1 MTTSEE
7 RYGSYAT
14 LVDSIGIRGV
24 STDTKLIFIGN
35 SPTGELN
42 VPVTITTLSEAST
55 KLGITSTTNPTEYNL
70 ASAVFAAFNVAGLA
84 EITCITVSNK
94 KIGENG
100 IDTDYLGNA
109 NEGTGIYALEAMLR
123 DNPTTTN
130 LVCIPQDASVEKGVM
145 SGLVALCKKADIG
158 YGSYLIASQ
167 AYKTG
172 EVSSNN
178 YAVTSAIIGNKAE
191 NDEYVTVV
199 WGDILTTDDKLI
211 NGAAVRACLMAKA
224 DAPYGCPA
232 RVGGNLNLAGVKGL
246 CVYDASAEA
255 ENHIRMVKMP
265 RSSAN
270 ELSNEGICTFRRR
283 GQQWVTWGD
292 HTSAF
297 AGGTVSDERGRFENR
312 MRMQLMIL
320 NRWLIKYEPLIDRPL
335 TLTMRNDIINEQI
348 NFLNGLV
355 AIGGLI
361 GNPVCE
367 FRATS
372 NQIDDIVEGHFVWD
386 IEATETNP
394 AKTIE
399 ANIAFT
405 TAGLTAYTE

>member
-1 MTTSEE
+1 MTVSAE

-14 LVDSIGIRGV
+14 LVDSLGIRGV

-35 SPTGELN
+35 SPSGELN
-42 VPVTITTLSEAST
+42 VPATIATLSEAST
-55 KLGITSTTNPTEYNL
+55 KLGITSTTNPAEYNL

-84 EITCITVSNK
+84 EITCIPVSNK

-109 NEGTGIYALEAMLR
+109 DEGTGIYALEAMLR

-130 LVCIPQDASVEKGVM
+130 LVCIPQDMSGVVGVM

-167 AYKTG
+167 AYAQG

-178 YAVTSAIIGNKAE
+178 YAVTSAIISNKAE

-232 RVGGNLNLAGVKGL
+232 RVGGNLDLAGVKGL
-246 CVYDASAEA
+246 CVYDAQAGAEK
-255 ENHIRMVKMP
+255 HIRMVKMP

-270 ELSNEGICTFRRR
+270 ELSNDGICTFRRR

-348 NFLNGLV
+348 NYLNGLV

-372 NQIDDIVEGHFVWD
+372 NPIDDIVEGHFVWD

>member
-1 MTTSEE
+1 MPVPEK
-7 RYGSYAT
+7 YGSYAT

-55 KLGITSTTNPTEYNL
+55 KLGITSTTNPAEYNL

-94 KIGENG
+94 KSGAEG

-123 DNPTTTN
+123 DYPSTTN
-130 LVCIPQDASVEKGVM
+130 LVCIPQDMSAAKGVM
-145 SGLVALCKKADIG
+145 TGLVALCKNADIG

-167 AYKTG
+167 AYATG

-178 YAVTSAIIGNKAE
+178 YAVTSAIIEHKAE
-191 NDEYVTVV
+191 TDEYVTVV
-199 WGDILTTDDKLI
+199 WGDILTTDDILI

-232 RVGGNLNLAGVKGL
+232 RVGGNLDLAGVKGL
-246 CVYDASAEA
+246 CVYDAVAET
-255 ENHIRMVKMP
+255 HIRMVKMP

-270 ELSNEGICTFRRR
+270 ELSNDGICTYRRR
-283 GQQWVTWGD
+283 GQQWVSWGD

-335 TLTMRNDIINEQI
+335 TLTMRNDIVNEQI
-348 NFLNGLV
+348 NYLNGLV
-355 AIGGLI
+355 AIGGLV

-372 NQIDDIVEGHFVWD
+372 NKIDDIVEGHFVWD

>member
-1 MTTSEE
+1 MTISAEK
-7 RYGSYAT
+7 YGSYAT
-14 LVDSIGIRGV
+14 LVDSLGIRGV
-24 STDTKLIFIGN
+24 STNTKLIFIGN
-35 SPTGELN
+35 SPSGELN
-42 VPVTITTLSEAST
+42 VPATITTLSEAST
-55 KLGITSTTNPTEYNL
+55 KLGITSTTDPAEYNL

-94 KIGENG
+94 KIGATG
-100 IDTDYLGNA
+100 IDTDYLGDA
-109 NEGTGIYALEAMLR
+109 DEGTGIYALEAMLR

-130 LVCIPQDASVEKGVM
+130 LVCIPEDVVNMQGVM
-145 SGLVALCKKADIG
+145 SGLKALCKSADIG
-158 YGSYLIASQ
+158 YGSYLIESQ
-167 AYKTG
+167 AYAQG
-172 EVSSNN
+172 EVSANN
-178 YAVTSAIIGNKAE
+178 YAVTSEIVANKGDS
-191 NDEYVTVV
+191 DEYVTVV
-199 WGDILTTDDKLI
+199 WGDILTTDDMII

-232 RVGGNLNLAGVKGL
+232 RVGGNLDLVGVKGL
-246 CVYDASAEA
+246 CVSDSGTA
-255 ENHIRMVKMP
+255 RMVKMP

-270 ELSNEGICTFRRR
+270 ELSNDGICTFRRR
-283 GQQWVTWGD
+283 GQQWVSWGD
-292 HTSAF
+292 HPSAF

-335 TLTMRNDIINEQI
+335 TLTMRNDIITEQT
-348 NFLNGLV
+348 NYLNGLV

-361 GNPVCE
+361 GNPTCE

-372 NQIDDIVEGHFVWD
+372 NPIDNLVEGKFVWD
-386 IEATETNP
+386 IETTETNP